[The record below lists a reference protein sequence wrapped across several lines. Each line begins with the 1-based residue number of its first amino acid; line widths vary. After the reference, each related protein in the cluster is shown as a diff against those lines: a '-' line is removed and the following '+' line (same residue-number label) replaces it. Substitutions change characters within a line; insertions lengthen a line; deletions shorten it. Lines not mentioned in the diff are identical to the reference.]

1 MEFIREPRLPAP
13 PVAHG
18 EIAVESPP
26 DMPKAVP
33 GNPLAR
39 LLPVAMVVATV
50 GMMALYFTSGSGAMR
65 NPMFMF
71 FPVMMLMSVVGT
83 LAYGARGT
91 NRTAEVNVDRRDYL
105 RYLDTV
111 DDTIA
116 RTAAD
121 QHRSLHWRHPEP
133 QSLWTLAGGIRM
145 WERGPEDPDFCH
157 IRVGVGD
164 QPLCTRLVPPG
175 LGPADEG
182 DPVTRAALDRTLHQS
197 AMVSDVP
204 IAVDLRG
211 CVHVSVDGGALP
223 ARALLRAIVCQLA
236 VLHSPDD
243 VKIAAVVSDVTHSE
257 WEWLKWLPHHQHPH
271 EADAVGP
278 LRMVYRSFAEA
289 VADTGEAAYAVL
301 IVDGVPTETCG
312 TPAGM
317 TVIEVGAGRCDATAA
332 GHLRLTTE
340 EEATARPDGL
350 TPAQALACA
359 RRLAPFRPATADGTK
374 RRTTSIGWADLMGL
388 DDPARVDPAEQWM
401 RDRPRLRVPIGISE
415 QGDPVELDIKEAA
428 RSGMGPHGL
437 CVGAT
442 GSGKSEFLRTLTLG
456 MIAAHPPDV
465 LNLVLVDFKGGA
477 TFLGLERARHVAAII
492 TNLADEAPLVAR
504 MRDALAGEMN
514 RRQQM
519 LRAAGNFA
527 NVSEYER
534 ARITGCGHPTAARV
548 VHRGRRVLR
557 TAEPAS
563 RLRRVVRRHRQ
574 TGTVAR
580 HAPAA
585 GKPTARRGQAA
596 RAGEPPVLPDLPED
610 VLRQR
615 IPRSA
620 GRTRRLPSAER
631 ARGGLS
637 EDRLRRSG
645 AVPDG
650 LRIGPTSP
658 TARDEVPV
666 APARSAQ
673 PMLFTAMPVGRITER
688 QSRGRRT
695 LAVLARCST
704 RSWSDSRTTAH
715 RPIGCGC
722 RRWRARP
729 PSTCC
734 FRGTIATRR

>member
-1 MEFIREPRLPAP
+1 MEFIREPRLAAP

-26 DMPKAVP
+26 DIPKAVP

-50 GMMALYFTSGSGAMR
+50 GMMALYFTSGGGAMR

-83 LAYGARGT
+83 LAYGARGS
-91 NRTAEVNVDRRDYL
+91 NRTAELNVDRRDYL

-111 DDTIA
+111 DDAIA
-116 RTAAD
+116 QVAAD

-133 QSLWTLAGGIRM
+133 ESLWTLAGGIRM

-164 QPLCTRLVPPG
+164 QPLCTRLAPPG
-175 LGPADEG
+175 LGPADEV
-182 DPVTRAALDRTLHQS
+182 DPVTRAALDRTLQRS
-197 AMVSDVP
+197 AMVNDVP

-211 CVHVSVDGGALP
+211 CAHVSVDGGAP
-223 ARALLRAIVCQLA
+223 AARALLRAVVCQLA

-243 VKIAAVVSDVTHSE
+243 VKIAAVVSEATRGD

-271 EADAVGP
+271 EVDVVGSV
-278 LRMVYRSFAEA
+278 RMVYRSLAEA
-289 VADTGEAAYAVL
+289 VADAGASAHVAL
-301 IVDGVPTETCG
+301 IVDGVPTEACG

-317 TVIEVGAGRCDATAA
+317 TVLEVGAGRCDATAA
-332 GHLRLTTE
+332 GHLVLHTGE
-340 EEATARPDGL
+340 DAAALPDGL

-359 RRLAPFRPATADGTK
+359 RRLAPYRPATADGAK
-374 RRTTSIGWADLMGL
+374 RRPASIGWTDLMGL
-388 DDPARVDPAEQWM
+388 DDPARVDPAVQWM

-415 QGDPVELDIKEAA
+415 HGDPVELDIKEAA
-428 RSGMGPHGL
+428 RDGMGPHGL

-456 MIAAHPPDV
+456 MIAAHAPDV

-527 NVSEYER
+527 NVGEYEQR
-534 ARITGCGHPTAARV
+534 AFTGRGHPTAARV
-548 VHRGRRVLR
+548 VHRGRRVLG
-557 TAEPAS
+557 TAEPAPG
-563 RLRRVVRRHRQ
+563 LRRAVRRHRQ
-574 TGTVAR
+574 TGPVVG
-580 HAPAA
+580 HAPVA
-585 GKPTARRGQAA
+585 GKPAARRGQAA
-596 RAGEPPVLPDLPED
+596 WAGEPPVLPDLPQD

-615 IPRSA
+615 IPRGA
-620 GRTRRLPSAER
+620 G
-631 ARGGLS
+631 
-637 EDRLRRSG
+637 
-645 AVPDG
+645 
-650 LRIGPTSP
+650 
-658 TARDEVPV
+658 
-666 APARSAQ
+666 
-673 PMLFTAMPVGRITER
+673 
-688 QSRGRRT
+688 
-695 LAVLARCST
+695 CS
-704 RSWSDSRTTAH
+704 
-715 RPIGCGC
+715 
-722 RRWRARP
+722 
-729 PSTCC
+729 
-734 FRGTIATRR
+734 